1 MDRMDILKK
10 IISEGGNCCWSRPS
24 ICAACPLSQL
34 KVKSNGSFMSC
45 LDAVEVQNLTEEE
58 ADAKYLKVAT
68 DILLSE
74 TIDAIIT
81 GGDNG
86 PE

>member
-1 MDRMDILKK
+1 
-10 IISEGGNCCWSRPS
+10 
-24 ICAACPLSQL
+24 
-34 KVKSNGSFMSC
+34 MSC

-74 TIDAIIT
+74 AIDAIIT
-81 GGDNG
+81 GGDSG